1 MDHLH
6 APGIRISCH
15 TFYLDALRSLRA
27 SARLARFAVKTIALK
42 RVIRLTASLGLR
54 AYPQIRAMAVPMAES
69 GQKMNSFERTLF
81 RVALALGALVVAV
94 RLGFVGVVWYLHH
107 IR

>member
-1 MDHLH
+1 
-6 APGIRISCH
+6 
-15 TFYLDALRSLRA
+15 
-27 SARLARFAVKTIALK
+27 
-42 RVIRLTASLGLR
+42 
-54 AYPQIRAMAVPMAES
+54 MAVFMAES
-69 GQKMNSFERTLF
+69 LQKMNSFERTLF